1 MYESDE
7 GNLSIALAGDTI
19 PTRRLS
25 VFREE
30 RFLKIRE
37 ILSRADAAFTNL
49 EAPVHRYLDGG
60 HAQRPGGGTYM
71 TTEPRLLEDLK
82 WLGLNMVACGSSH
95 ADDYGPDGILK
106 TIEYMEAAD
115 LVHAGSGR
123 NLAEARSPAFLD
135 TPRGRV
141 ALVAA
146 SGHHS
151 DSARAG
157 EQRRETPGFPGV
169 NGIRH
174 RTVHQVSQASM
185 DAIVAASKDLGWHAE
200 LARRGALGEPGKETR
215 RAGYDFLGHSFEVA
229 AEPGIRTYPDRI
241 DLENNLRQIAYAKA
255 SADRVIVSFHCHEQG
270 GPTFKTAQRRSGV
283 EDLADFAVTFAH
295 AAIDAG
301 ADLFVAHGPQAQLG
315 IEIYQGKPIFY
326 GLGIF
331 LFQLETV
338 RYLPEEAY
346 ERYGLGIDATPFD
359 FSDTRYAGDT
369 RGHPADPLQWE
380 QAFFECDFTGAGLAE
395 IRIHPIELGFGRA
408 RHERGRPVIASPA
421 VAERVLDRITA
432 ISKKYGTV
440 IDRSDGIGVIRP

>member
-1 MYESDE
+1 MYEADE

-25 VFREE
+25 VYREE
-30 RFLKIRE
+30 RFLKIKE
-37 ILSRADAAFTNL
+37 ILSRADAAFANL

-71 TTEPRLLEDLK
+71 TTEPELLDDLK
-82 WLGLNMVACGSSH
+82 WLGVNMLACGSSH
-95 ADDYGPDGILK
+95 ADDYGPAGVLQ
-106 TIEYMEAAD
+106 TIEYLDAAGI
-115 LVHAGSGR
+115 VHAGSGG
-123 NLAEARSPAFLD
+123 NLAQARSPVFLD
-135 TPRGRV
+135 TPRGRI

-157 EQRRETPGFPGV
+157 EQRRDTAGFPGV
-169 NGIRH
+169 NGLRH
-174 RTVHQVSQASM
+174 RTVHQVGQNGM
-185 DAIVAASKDLGWHAE
+185 DAIIQLSKDLGWHAE
-200 LARRGALGEPGKETR
+200 LARRGALGDPGKD
-215 RAGYDFLGHSFEVA
+215 AGGGSYNFLGHSFTVA
-229 AEPGIRTYPDRI
+229 DEPAIKTYPDQA
-241 DLENNLRQIAYAKA
+241 DLENNLRQIEYAKA

-270 GPTFKTAQRRSGV
+270 GPTFKTAARRSGV

-295 AAIDAG
+295 RAIEAG
-301 ADLFVAHGPQAQLG
+301 ADVFVAHGPQAQLG

-331 LFQLETV
+331 IFQLETV

-359 FSDTRYAGDT
+359 FSNTRYAGDT

-380 QAFFECDFTGAGLAE
+380 QAFFECDFTSKGLAE
-395 IRIHPIELGFGRA
+395 IRVHPIELGFGRT
-408 RHERGRPVIASPA
+408 RYQRGRPMIAGPA
-421 VAERVLDRITA
+421 VAERVLDRITD

-440 IDRSDGIGVIRP
+440 IDRNNDVGVIHP